1 MSVINLAVVFI
12 FGVSEM
18 AMHASAGNAL
28 AVAQR
33 VCRNPRGGADATD
46 EVFRRAG
53 DLQNPALLG
62 DDGARQCA
70 HVSVGG
76 LYRRHARQSVR
87 RNLDNS
93 HLIRRQAENV

>member
-18 AMHASAGNAL
+18 AMHASA
-28 AVAQR
+28 
-33 VCRNPRGGADATD
+33 
-46 EVFRRAG
+46 
-53 DLQNPALLG
+53 
-62 DDGARQCA
+62 A
-70 HVSVGG
+70 HVSIGG